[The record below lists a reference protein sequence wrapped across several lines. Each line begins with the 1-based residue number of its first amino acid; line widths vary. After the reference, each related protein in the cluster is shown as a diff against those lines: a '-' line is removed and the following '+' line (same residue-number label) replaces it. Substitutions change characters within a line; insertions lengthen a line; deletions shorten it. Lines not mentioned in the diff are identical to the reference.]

1 MTLRSFPA
9 KLAFVALL
17 STATAQDAGQ
27 TNSSACD
34 TLQQTLGAITALPG
48 SDSYTNATQD
58 YFNAAAWL
66 SPSCVIAPT
75 TSQEMSNI
83 LGTFNDTNT
92 QFAIRGGGHMTI
104 ANAANINAPGV
115 LVATSGLS
123 NLVLSDDQATIEV
136 GAGNTWSDVYR
147 FLEPYKLAVVGGRAG
162 LVGVPGFLLGGGI
175 SFFSNEYGWASANVI
190 QYDCVLGDGDIISA
204 TASNEYSDLFWALRG
219 GGNSFAIVT
228 GFHLKTLPLPE
239 VAVGENQY
247 SSNSSAQF
255 LDSIYSFALDGSSDT
270 HVGIEPRVQWIPS
283 LYPDPSYYSI
293 LFNNGNTTTPPAL
306 INFTQTME
314 PISSSFTVR
323 PSMYNW
329 TQFADSSRS
338 QLAGLRS
345 AFHVVTIKANRQALD
360 IVHDVFLDMMKT
372 QISGV
377 TNVIGSLAF
386 VPVTEHFLSVSTAN
400 GGDPMDV
407 DATQGTYILVE
418 ETVVWSEAS
427 DDAKIDQFLADF
439 DTNVTSQINALGD
452 VMSPFLYLNYA
463 GAGQPVFQGYAGD
476 NLQKMKDIR
485 AKYDPDLIFTN
496 LMPGGWKVEAA

>member
-1 MTLRSFPA
+1 
-9 KLAFVALL
+9 
-17 STATAQDAGQ
+17 
-27 TNSSACD
+27 
-34 TLQQTLGAITALPG
+34 
-48 SDSYTNATQD
+48 
-58 YFNAAAWL
+58 
-66 SPSCVIAPT
+66 
-75 TSQEMSNI
+75 MSNI

-115 LVATSGLS
+115 LVATPGLS
-123 NLVLSDDQATIEV
+123 NLVLSDDQSTIEV

-162 LVGVPGFLLGGGI
+162 
-175 SFFSNEYGWASANVI
+175 N
-190 QYDCVLGDGDIISA
+190 GDIISA
-204 TASNEYSDLFWALRG
+204 TASNEYYDLFWALRG

-247 SSNSSAQF
+247 SSNSSVQF

-306 INFTQTME
+306 VNFTQTME
-314 PISSSFTVR
+314 PISSSFIVR

-360 IVHDVFLDMMKT
+360 IVHDVFLDMIKT

-407 DATQGTYILVE
+407 DATQG
-418 ETVVWSEAS
+418 
-427 DDAKIDQFLADF
+427 Q
-439 DTNVTSQINALGD
+439 
-452 VMSPFLYLNYA
+452 
-463 GAGQPVFQGYAGD
+463 
-476 NLQKMKDIR
+476 R
-485 AKYDPDLIFTN
+485 CR
-496 LMPGGWKVEAA
+496 

>member
-1 MTLRSFPA
+1 M
-9 KLAFVALL
+9 
-17 STATAQDAGQ
+17 
-27 TNSSACD
+27 SS
-34 TLQQTLGAITALPG
+34 
-48 SDSYTNATQD
+48 
-58 YFNAAAWL
+58 
-66 SPSCVIAPT
+66 
-75 TSQEMSNI
+75 I

-92 QFAIRGGGHMTI
+92 QFAIRSGGHMTI

-123 NLVLSDDQATIEV
+123 NLVLSEDQSTIEV

-162 LVGVPGFLLGGGI
+162 
-175 SFFSNEYGWASANVI
+175 N
-190 QYDCVLGDGDIISA
+190 GDIISA

-439 DTNVTSQINALGD
+439 DTHVTSQINALGG

-463 GAGQPVFQGYAGD
+463 GAGQPVFPGYTGD

>member
-1 MTLRSFPA
+1 
-9 KLAFVALL
+9 
-17 STATAQDAGQ
+17 
-27 TNSSACD
+27 
-34 TLQQTLGAITALPG
+34 
-48 SDSYTNATQD
+48 
-58 YFNAAAWL
+58 
-66 SPSCVIAPT
+66 
-75 TSQEMSNI
+75 MSNI

-123 NLVLSDDQATIEV
+123 NLVLSDDQSTIEV

-175 SFFSNEYGWASANVI
+175 SFFSNEYGWAFANVI
-190 QYDCVLGDGDIISA
+190 QYD
-204 TASNEYSDLFWALRG
+204 ALRG

-239 VAVGENQY
+239 VAVGEYQY

-283 LYPDPSYYSI
+283 LYPDQSYYSI

-306 INFTQTME
+306 VNFTQTME
-314 PISSSFTVR
+314 PISSSFIVR

-329 TQFADSSRS
+329 TKFADSSRS

-377 TNVIGSLAF
+377 ANVIGSLAF

-427 DDAKIDQFLADF
+427 DDAKINQFLTDF
-439 DTNVTSQINALGD
+439 DTNVTSQINTLGD

-463 GAGQPVFQGYAGD
+463 GAGQPVFQGYAGE

-496 LMPGGWKVEAA
+496 LMPAGWKLEAA

>member
-1 MTLRSFPA
+1 
-9 KLAFVALL
+9 
-17 STATAQDAGQ
+17 
-27 TNSSACD
+27 
-34 TLQQTLGAITALPG
+34 
-48 SDSYTNATQD
+48 
-58 YFNAAAWL
+58 
-66 SPSCVIAPT
+66 
-75 TSQEMSNI
+75 MSNI

-123 NLVLSDDQATIEV
+123 NLVLSDDQSTIEV

-147 FLEPYKLAVVGGRAG
+147 FLEPYKLAVVGGRA
-162 LVGVPGFLLGGGI
+162 
-175 SFFSNEYGWASANVI
+175 
-190 QYDCVLGDGDIISA
+190 GDGDIISA

-255 LDSIYSFALDGSSDT
+255 LDSIYSFALDGSSDN

-283 LYPDPSYYSI
+283 LYSEPSYYSI

-314 PISSSFTVR
+314 PISSSFT
-323 PSMYNW
+323 
-329 TQFADSSRS
+329 
-338 QLAGLRS
+338 LAGLRS

-476 NLQKMKDIR
+476 NLRKMKDIR

>member
-1 MTLRSFPA
+1 
-9 KLAFVALL
+9 
-17 STATAQDAGQ
+17 
-27 TNSSACD
+27 
-34 TLQQTLGAITALPG
+34 
-48 SDSYTNATQD
+48 
-58 YFNAAAWL
+58 
-66 SPSCVIAPT
+66 
-75 TSQEMSNI
+75 MSNI

-123 NLVLSDDQATIEV
+123 NLVLSDDQSTIEV

-162 LVGVPGFLLGGGI
+162 
-175 SFFSNEYGWASANVI
+175 N
-190 QYDCVLGDGDIISA
+190 GDIISA
-204 TASNEYSDLFWALRG
+204 TAMNEYSDLFWALRG

-228 GFHLKTLPLPE
+228 GFHLKTLSLPE

-247 SSNSSAQF
+247 SSNSSEQF

-314 PISSSFTVR
+314 PISSSFIVR

-386 VPVTEHFLSVSTAN
+386 VPVTEHFLSASTAN

>member
-1 MTLRSFPA
+1 
-9 KLAFVALL
+9 
-17 STATAQDAGQ
+17 
-27 TNSSACD
+27 
-34 TLQQTLGAITALPG
+34 
-48 SDSYTNATQD
+48 
-58 YFNAAAWL
+58 
-66 SPSCVIAPT
+66 
-75 TSQEMSNI
+75 MSNI

-123 NLVLSDDQATIEV
+123 NLVLSDDQSTIEV

-162 LVGVPGFLLGGGI
+162 
-175 SFFSNEYGWASANVI
+175 
-190 QYDCVLGDGDIISA
+190 DGDIIFA

-360 IVHDVFLDMMKT
+360 IVHDVFLDMMET

-463 GAGQPVFQGYAGD
+463 GAGQPVFPGYAGD